1 MTKLQNR
8 LGDVRTGSA
17 LLTNISSWS
26 GWLAVVVVVVGRIRP
41 GGTEVSQLAS

>member
-17 LLTNISSWS
+17 LLRNISSWS
-26 GWLAVVVVVVGRIRP
+26 GWLAVVVVVGRIRP